1 MRAVFTIVDYSKGEM
16 IAEIYKKENV
26 PVFVSTHGN
35 GSADSSVLELL
46 GFGENKKS
54 VMISLLEMAH
64 SERVFEAV
72 DEKMHIRKPGTGIM
86 FSVPLTSATAF
97 LVGLMHSENNNDA
110 AQEKGRE
117 TNMAE
122 HEFELIITI
131 ITKGYFPDVKAA
143 ANAAGA
149 RGGTLIHALGMGG
162 EEAQKFLGIAI
173 QPEKD
178 VILNVVRREEKTKIM
193 KAIAEASGI
202 NTQGRGIIFSLP
214 VDAAMGLSLPNIESA
229 QEEPAQSAQDEQG
242 EQSAE

>member
-1 MRAVFTIVDYSKGEM
+1 MSKQMRAVFSIVDYSKGDM
-16 IAEIYKKENV
+16 IAEVYKKEKV
-26 PVFVSTHGN
+26 PVFFSTHGN
-35 GSADSSVLELL
+35 GSADSSILELL

-54 VMISLLEMAH
+54 VMISVLDLPA
-64 SERVFEAV
+64 SQRVFEAV
-72 DEKMHIRKPGTGIM
+72 DERMHIRKPGTGIM

-97 LVGLMHSENNNDA
+97 LVGLMGQNTSNTETA
-110 AQEKGRE
+110 EKGRE
-117 TNMAE
+117 ATMAQ
-122 HEFELIITI
+122 HEYELIITI

-178 VILNVVRREEKTKIM
+178 VIFNVVPREDKARIM
-193 KAIAEASGI
+193 KAIADASGI

-214 VDAAMGLSLPNIESA
+214 VDAAMGLSLPVE
-229 QEEPAQSAQDEQG
+229 QPQKEQKTKEE
-242 EQSAE
+242 

>member
-1 MRAVFTIVDYSKGEM
+1 MSKQMRAVFSIVDYSKGDM
-16 IAEIYKKENV
+16 IAEVYKKEKV
-26 PVFVSTHGN
+26 PVFFATHGN

-54 VMISLLEMAH
+54 VMISVLDLPS

-86 FSVPLTSATAF
+86 FSVPLTGATAF
-97 LVGLMHSENNNDA
+97 LVGLTEQNKEQA
-110 AQEKGRE
+110 AEKGRE
-117 TNMAE
+117 ATMAQ

-131 ITKGYFPDVKAA
+131 ITKGYFPEVKAA

-178 VILNVVRREEKTKIM
+178 VIFNVVRREEKNKIM
-193 KAIAEASGI
+193 KAIADASGI

-214 VDAAMGLSLPNIESA
+214 VDAAMGLSLPP
-229 QEEPAQSAQDEQG
+229 EEKEVMEEKAASEQ
-242 EQSAE
+242 AE

>member
-1 MRAVFTIVDYSKGEM
+1 MNKQMRAVFSIVDYSKGDM
-16 IAEIYKKENV
+16 IAEIYKKEKI
-26 PVFVSTHGN
+26 PVFFSTHGN
-35 GSADSSVLELL
+35 GAADSSVLELL

-54 VMISLLEMAH
+54 IMLSILDQPR
-64 SERVFEAV
+64 SERFFAAV
-72 DEKMHIRKPGTGIM
+72 EEKMHISKPGKGIM

-97 LVGLMHSENNNDA
+97 LVGLMDKDNDMETA
-110 AQEKGRE
+110 EQKGRE
-117 TNMAE
+117 FEMAQ
-122 HEFELIITI
+122 HEYELIITI

-178 VILNVVRREEKTKIM
+178 LIFNVVRREEKTRIM
-193 KAIAEASGI
+193 KAIAEAAGI

-214 VDAAMGLSLPNIESA
+214 VDAAMGLSLPVTLP
-229 QEEPAQSAQDEQG
+229 EEE
-242 EQSAE
+242 EQSSD

>member
-26 PVFVSTHGN
+26 PVFISTHGN
-35 GSADSSVLELL
+35 GCADSSVLELL

-54 VMISLLEMAH
+54 VMISLLDMEH

-72 DEKMHIRKPGTGIM
+72 DEKMHIKKPGTGIM

-97 LVGLMHSENNNDA
+97 LVGLMHSESKNEA

-117 TNMAE
+117 AGMAE

-131 ITKGYFPDVKAA
+131 ITKGYFPEVKAA

-162 EEAQKFLGIAI
+162 EEAQKFLGITI

-178 VILNVVRREEKTKIM
+178 LILNVVRREEKATIM

-202 NTQGRGIIFSLP
+202 NTKGRGIIFSLP
-214 VDAAMGLSLPNIESA
+214 VDAAMGLSLPDLE
-229 QEEPAQSAQDEQG
+229 QEVDAVSQE
-242 EQSAE
+242 

>member
-1 MRAVFTIVDYSKGEM
+1 MSKQMRAVFSIVDYSKGDM
-16 IAEIYKKENV
+16 IAEVYKKEQV
-26 PVFVSTHGN
+26 PVFFSTHGN
-35 GSADSSVLELL
+35 GSADSSMLELL

-54 VMISLLEMAH
+54 VMLSVLEKKA
-64 SERVFEAV
+64 SERIFAAV
-72 DEKMHIRKPGTGIM
+72 EEKMNISKPGKGIM
-86 FSVPLTSATAF
+86 FSVPLTGATAF
-97 LVGLMHSENNNDA
+97 LVGLTEKMNANDTA
-110 AQEKGRE
+110 DEKGCE
-117 TNMAE
+117 PEMAE

-178 VILNVVRREEKTKIM
+178 LIFNVVRREEKTKIM

-214 VDAAMGLSLPNIESA
+214 VDAAMGLSLPGVDEELEA
-229 QEEPAQSAQDEQG
+229 AREQE
-242 EQSAE
+242 

>member
-1 MRAVFTIVDYSKGEM
+1 MSKQMRAVFSIVDYSKGDM
-16 IAEIYKKENV
+16 IAEIYKKEKV
-26 PVFVSTHGN
+26 PVFFSTHGN
-35 GSADSSVLELL
+35 GCADSSVLELL

-54 VMISLLEMAH
+54 VMIAILDMPS

-72 DEKMHIRKPGTGIM
+72 DKKMHIRKPGTGIM
-86 FSVPLTSATAF
+86 FSVPLTGATAF
-97 LVGLMHSENNNDA
+97 LVGLAGQNQSKEQA
-110 AQEKGRE
+110 AEKGRE
-117 TNMAE
+117 ATMAQ

-178 VILNVVRREEKTKIM
+178 VIFNVVPREDKNRIM
-193 KAIAEASGI
+193 KAIADASGI

-214 VDAAMGLSLPNIESA
+214 VDAAMGLSIP
-229 QEEPAQSAQDEQG
+229 QEERAIMEEST
-242 EQSAE
+242 SSV

>member
-35 GSADSSVLELL
+35 GSADSSILELL

-54 VMISLLEMAH
+54 VMISLLDLEH
-64 SERVFEAV
+64 SRRVFEAV
-72 DEKMHIRKPGTGIM
+72 DEKMNIKKPGTGIM

-97 LVGLMHSENNNDA
+97 LVGLMHHEEKNEA
-110 AQEKGRE
+110 AQQKGRE
-117 TNMAE
+117 TKMAE

-131 ITKGYFPDVKAA
+131 ITKGYFPEVKAA

-178 VILNVVRREEKTKIM
+178 VILNVVPREDKMKIM

-214 VDAAMGLSLPNIESA
+214 VDAAMGLSLPNLEKIREQDDESC
-229 QEEPAQSAQDEQG
+229 ENEKN
-242 EQSAE
+242 AE

>member
-1 MRAVFTIVDYSKGEM
+1 MSKKMRAVFSIVDYSKGDV

-26 PVFVSTHGN
+26 PVFFATHGN
-35 GSADSSVLELL
+35 GSADSAMLELL

-54 VMISLLEMAH
+54 VMISVLDIPR
-64 SERVFEAV
+64 SEQIFAAV
-72 DEKMHIRKPGTGIM
+72 EEKMNISKPGKGIM
-86 FSVPLTSATAF
+86 FSVPLTGATAF
-97 LVGLMHSENNNDA
+97 LVGLMNQEINNTTA
-110 AQEKGRE
+110 ERKGRDFE
-117 TNMAE
+117 VAE
-122 HEFELIITI
+122 HEYELIITI

-178 VILNVVRREEKTKIM
+178 LIFNVVRREEKTKIM
-193 KAIAEASGI
+193 RAIAEKAGI

-214 VDAAMGLSLPNIESA
+214 VDAAMGLSLPKLD
-229 QEEPAQSAQDEQG
+229 EEMQKAGRE
-242 EQSAE
+242 

>member
-1 MRAVFTIVDYSKGEM
+1 MSKKMRAVFSIVDYSKADL

-26 PVFVSTHGN
+26 PVFFSTHGN
-35 GSADSSVLELL
+35 GSADSAMLELL

-54 VMISLLEMAH
+54 VMVSVLDIPR
-64 SERVFEAV
+64 SEQVFAAV
-72 DEKMHIRKPGTGIM
+72 EEKMNISKPGKGIM
-86 FSVPLTSATAF
+86 FSVPLTGATAF
-97 LVGLMHSENNNDA
+97 LVGLMDSENTNT
-110 AQEKGRE
+110 AQKGRDFE
-117 TNMAE
+117 MAE

-178 VILNVVRREEKTKIM
+178 LIFNVVRREEKTKIM
-193 KAIAEASGI
+193 KAIAEKAGI

-214 VDAAMGLSLPNIESA
+214 VDAAMGLSLP
-229 QEEPAQSAQDEQG
+229 QLDEELEAVQ
-242 EQSAE
+242 AE

>member
-1 MRAVFTIVDYSKGEM
+1 MNKQMRAVFSIVDYSKGEM
-16 IAEIYKKENV
+16 IADVYKKEKI
-26 PVFVSTHGN
+26 PVFFSTHGN
-35 GSADSSVLELL
+35 GSADSAMLELL

-54 VMISLLEMAH
+54 IMLSVLNQQR
-64 SERVFEAV
+64 SEKIFTAV
-72 DEKMHIRKPGTGIM
+72 EEKMHISKPGKGIM

-97 LVGLMHSENNNDA
+97 LVGLMDKDNNMEA
-110 AQEKGRE
+110 AEQKGRE
-117 TNMAE
+117 FEMAE
-122 HEFELIITI
+122 HEYELIITI
-131 ITKGYFPDVKAA
+131 ITKGYFPEVKAA

-178 VILNVVRREEKTKIM
+178 VIFNVVRREEKNKIM

-214 VDAAMGLSLPNIESA
+214 VDAALGLSLPGYIAEHKDHA
-229 QEEPAQSAQDEQG
+229 EQ
-242 EQSAE
+242 

>member
-1 MRAVFTIVDYSKGEM
+1 MSKKMRAIFSIVDYSKADR

-26 PVFVSTHGN
+26 PVFFSTHGN
-35 GSADSSVLELL
+35 GSADSAMLELL

-54 VMISLLEMAH
+54 VMLSILDIPR
-64 SERVFEAV
+64 SERIFAAV
-72 DEKMHIRKPGTGIM
+72 EEKMNISKPGKGIM
-86 FSVPLTSATAF
+86 FSVPLTGATAF
-97 LVGLMHSENNNDA
+97 LVGLMDRTNA
-110 AQEKGRE
+110 AVAQKGRDFE
-117 TNMAE
+117 MAE
-122 HEFELIITI
+122 HEYELIITI

-178 VILNVVRREEKTKIM
+178 LIFNVVRREEKTKIM
-193 KAIAEASGI
+193 QAIAQASGI

-214 VDAAMGLSLPNIESA
+214 VDAAMGLSLPRLD
-229 QEEPAQSAQDEQG
+229 EEMEKAQS
-242 EQSAE
+242 

>member
-1 MRAVFTIVDYSKGEM
+1 MRAVFSIVDYSKGDM

-26 PVFVSTHGN
+26 PVFFATHGN
-35 GSADSSVLELL
+35 GSADSSILEFL

-54 VMISLLEMAH
+54 VMLSILDIDR
-64 SERVFEAV
+64 SEQIFAAV
-72 DEKMHIRKPGTGIM
+72 EEKMNISKPGKGIM
-86 FSVPLTSATAF
+86 FSIPLTSATSF
-97 LVGLMHSENNNDA
+97 LVGLMNKDNNHAAA
-110 AQEKGRE
+110 AQKGRDFD
-117 TNMAE
+117 MAE
-122 HEFELIITI
+122 HEYELIITI

-178 VILNVVRREEKTKIM
+178 LIFNVVRRDEKTRIM
-193 KAIAEASGI
+193 KAIADAAGI

-214 VDAAMGLSLPNIESA
+214 VDAAMGLSLPNLIPET
-229 QEEPAQSAQDEQG
+229 EPGDE
-242 EQSAE
+242 

>member
-1 MRAVFTIVDYSKGEM
+1 MSKQMRAVFSIVDYSKGDM
-16 IAEIYKKENV
+16 IAEVYKKEQV
-26 PVFVSTHGN
+26 PVFFSTHGN
-35 GSADSSVLELL
+35 GSADSSMLELL

-54 VMISLLEMAH
+54 VMLSVLEKKA
-64 SERVFEAV
+64 SEHIFAAV
-72 DEKMHIRKPGTGIM
+72 EEKMNISKPGKGIM
-86 FSVPLTSATAF
+86 FSVPLTGATAF
-97 LVGLMHSENNNDA
+97 LVGLTEKMNANDTA
-110 AQEKGRE
+110 DEKGCE
-117 TNMAE
+117 PEMAE

-178 VILNVVRREEKTKIM
+178 LIFNVVRREEKTKIM

-214 VDAAMGLSLPNIESA
+214 VDAAMGLSLPSIAEELEA
-229 QEEPAQSAQDEQG
+229 AKQQE
-242 EQSAE
+242 

>member
-1 MRAVFTIVDYSKGEM
+1 MNKQMRAVFSIVDYSKGDM

-26 PVFVSTHGN
+26 PVFFSTHGN
-35 GSADSSVLELL
+35 GSADSSILELL

-54 VMISLLEMAH
+54 VMLSILDIAR
-64 SERVFEAV
+64 SERIFAAV
-72 DEKMHIRKPGTGIM
+72 EEKMNISKPGKGIM

-97 LVGLMHSENNNDA
+97 LAGLMDKENDIATA
-110 AQEKGRE
+110 AQKGRDFD
-117 TNMAE
+117 MAE
-122 HEFELIITI
+122 HEYELIITI

-162 EEAQKFLGIAI
+162 EEAQKFLGISI

-178 VILNVVRREEKTKIM
+178 LIFNVVPREEKTKIM
-193 KAIAEASGI
+193 KAIAEAAGI

-214 VDAAMGLSLPNIESA
+214 VDAAMGLSLPNLVKEL
-229 QEEPAQSAQDEQG
+229 EETDE
-242 EQSAE
+242 

>member
-1 MRAVFTIVDYSKGEM
+1 MNKQMRAVFSIVDYSKGDM

-26 PVFVSTHGN
+26 PVAFATHGN

-54 VMISLLEMAH
+54 VMLSILDLDR
-64 SERVFEAV
+64 SERIFAAV
-72 DEKMHIRKPGTGIM
+72 EEKMHISKPGTGIM

-97 LVGLMHSENNNDA
+97 LVGLMDKEDSNAAA
-110 AQEKGRE
+110 AQKGRDFE
-117 TNMAE
+117 MAE
-122 HEFELIITI
+122 HEHELIITI

-178 VILNVVRREEKTKIM
+178 LIFNVVRREEKTKIM
-193 KAIAEASGI
+193 KAIAEAAGI

-214 VDAAMGLSLPNIESA
+214 VDAAMGLSLPNLTPES
-229 QEEPAQSAQDEQG
+229 DEQG
-242 EQSAE
+242 E